1 MIFKCNL
8 IITNFDVK
16 MAIFLQNLF
25 FRKTMTNGI
34 FNNINIDNDE
44 GMVEQIKE
52 HYRRHL
58 RYRHNYRNNN
68 RK

>member
-1 MIFKCNL
+1 MS
-8 IITNFDVK
+8 
-16 MAIFLQNLF
+16 
-25 FRKTMTNGI
+25 NGI

-58 RYRHNYRNNN
+58 RYS
-68 RK
+68 